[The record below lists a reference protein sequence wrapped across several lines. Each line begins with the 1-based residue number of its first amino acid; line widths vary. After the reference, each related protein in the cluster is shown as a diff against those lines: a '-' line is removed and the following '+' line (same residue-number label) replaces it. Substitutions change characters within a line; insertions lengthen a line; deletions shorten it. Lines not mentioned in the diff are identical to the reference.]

1 MIRDDDNGHMGRRRF
16 AGMLAG
22 ILLAFFALLTGWL
35 TRRTRQTTGKKEQI
49 LPASLPEGISFHGSV
64 IAVRKGDR
72 LNLLSSQ
79 CTHLGCRISESSEG
93 ILRCPCHGSEFA
105 EDGTVVKGPAVKA
118 LKRLE
123 WKRTEEGIVV
133 RDE

>member
-1 MIRDDDNGHMGRRRF
+1 MILDDGNARMGRRRF

-35 TRRTRQTTGKKEQI
+35 TRRTRQTAGKKRQL
-49 LPASLPEGISFHGSV
+49 LPADLPEGISFHGSI

-79 CTHLGCRISESSEG
+79 CTHLGCRISESRDG
-93 ILRCPCHGSEFA
+93 LLRCPCHGSEFA
-105 EDGTVVKGPAVKA
+105 EDGMVMKGPAVKA

-123 WKRTEEGIVV
+123 WKREKGKIIVEG
-133 RDE
+133 